1 LPVRAEY
8 NSGSCKCPSLARL
21 GCELMA
27 DEKTA
32 QAKANDSGR
41 YDVIDLMREQLDSA
55 IVDKLKAEARSVEY
69 LERVKRLQADLE
81 NLQKMTKREIAYVT
95 RLANEGL
102 IQKLLPILDSLQKAQ
117 GIGTENRNVDATEM
131 LVGISLLTKEM
142 FKALEEEGLEKIDTH
157 EALFDPNLHEAASFV
172 DSTEYPDGTIVKELR
187 AGYRVRGRVIR
198 PSMVVVARKS
208 GRAESNAD

>member
-1 LPVRAEY
+1 MI
-8 NSGSCKCPSLARL
+8 RL

-27 DEKTA
+27 DEKTDH
-32 QAKANDSGR
+32 AKADDSGR
-41 YDVIDLMREQLDSA
+41 YDVIDLMREQLDAA

-81 NLQKMTKREIAYVT
+81 NLQKMTKREIDYVT
-95 RLANEGL
+95 RLANERL

-117 GIGTENRNVDATEM
+117 GIGTENKNVDAAEM
-131 LVGISLLTKEM
+131 LVGMSLLTKEM
-142 FKALEEEGLEKIDTH
+142 LKALEEEGLEKIDTH
-157 EALFDPNLHEAASFV
+157 GALFDPNLHEAASFV
-172 DSTEYPDGTIVKELR
+172 DSTEYPDGTIIEELR